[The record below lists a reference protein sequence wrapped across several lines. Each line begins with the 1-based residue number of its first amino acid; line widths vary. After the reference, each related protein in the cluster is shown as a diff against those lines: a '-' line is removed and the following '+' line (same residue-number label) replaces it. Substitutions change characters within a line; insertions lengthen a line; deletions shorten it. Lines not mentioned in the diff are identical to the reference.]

1 VFLDK
6 TKKKQEAN
14 SACLKRQ
21 VLSEKTLKQ
30 EAKQEA
36 NSVCL
41 FTSRQNKE
49 KSRSKFCLSEK
60 TGAV

>member
-1 VFLDK
+1 
-6 TKKKQEAN
+6 
-14 SACLKRQ
+14 

-41 FTSRQNKE
+41 FTSRSRQNKE
-49 KSRSKFCLSEK
+49 KSRSKVCLSEK